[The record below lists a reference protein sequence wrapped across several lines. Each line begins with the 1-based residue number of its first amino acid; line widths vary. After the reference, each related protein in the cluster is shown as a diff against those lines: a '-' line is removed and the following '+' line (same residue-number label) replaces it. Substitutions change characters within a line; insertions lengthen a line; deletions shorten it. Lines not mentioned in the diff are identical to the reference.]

1 MATAAAVDQD
11 RRFFGHPRG
20 LSTLFFTELWER
32 FSFYGMRGLL
42 ILSMTRT
49 AETGGLGFTVA
60 KAGAIYGLYTAM
72 VYLMGVPG
80 GWIADRMLGQRR
92 AVLYGGVI
100 IALGH
105 YSLALPGANTFY
117 LGLVLV
123 VIGTGLLKPN
133 VSTMVGQ
140 LYQVNDP
147 RRDAGFSIYYMGIN
161 IGSFVAPLLCSYL
174 GENINWHYGFG
185 LAGAGMTFGVIQYTL
200 GAKNLSEKSLPPRQ
214 EPREEWRMKLML
226 AIAAIVAVLAAV
238 LLFSGALSGIMSI
251 TAQQIS
257 DAFGIVLIAVVA
269 GVFGWLLFGAK
280 WTAVERRRLI
290 AIFVLFIAATLFWSL
305 YEQAGSTLN
314 LFADRS
320 TDRTL
325 GGMFPDKFPA
335 GWFQSLNPLFVIT
348 LAPVF
353 AWLWVRLGSRNPSSP
368 AKFAVGLLFVGAGF
382 LVLLPVASGHAVSP
396 FWLTLTYLLHTIGE
410 LCLSPVGLS
419 AMTKLA
425 PVRVASLTM
434 GVWFLADAVGN
445 YIGGRLASVY
455 EAFPLTAL
463 FGLVGAST
471 IVLGVVLALLAPS
484 IKRLMGGVN

>member
-1 MATAAAVDQD
+1 MVPAAAVDWD
-11 RRFFGHPRG
+11 RAFFGHPRA

-42 ILSMTRT
+42 ILFMT
-49 AETGGLGFTVA
+49 AGAATGGLGFTVA
-60 KAGAIYGLYTAM
+60 KAGAVYGLYTAM
-72 VYLMGVPG
+72 VYLLGVPG

-100 IALGH
+100 IAIGH
-105 YSLALPGANTFY
+105 YSLALPGIGTFY
-117 LGLVLV
+117 LGLVLI
-123 VIGTGLLKPN
+123 VIGVGLLKPN

-140 LYQVNDP
+140 LYRENDP
-147 RRDAGFSIYYMGIN
+147 RRDAGFSIFYMGIN
-161 IGSFVAPLLCSYL
+161 VGSFAAPLLCSYL

-185 LAGAGMTFGVIQYTL
+185 LAGVGMTFGVIQYAL
-200 GAKNLSEKSLPPRQ
+200 GAKNLSDKSLPPKQ
-214 EPREEWRMKLML
+214 EPGERRRMQWALAAA
-226 AIAAIVAVLAAV
+226 AIATVSAAA
-238 LLFSGALSGIMSI
+238 LLFTGALSVS
-251 TAQQIS
+251 AQQIS

-269 GVFGWLLFGAK
+269 GVFGWLIFGAQ
-280 WTAVERRRLI
+280 WTTVERRRLI

-325 GGMFPDKFPA
+325 RGMFPGKFPA
-335 GWFQSLNPLFVIT
+335 GWFQSLNPLFVIA

-368 AKFAVGLLFVGAGF
+368 AKFAVGLLFVGLGF
-382 LVLLPVASGHAVSP
+382 LVLLPVASGHAISP
-396 FWLTLTYLLHTIGE
+396 LWLTLTYLLHTIGE

-425 PVRVASLTM
+425 PVRVASLMM

-463 FGLVGAST
+463 FGLVGALAV
-471 IVLGVVLALLAPS
+471 VLAAVLALLVPPM
-484 IKRLMGGVN
+484 KRLMGGVK

>member
-1 MATAAAVDQD
+1 MATAIAVDQD

-42 ILSMTRT
+42 ILFMT
-49 AETGGLGFTVA
+49 AAVATGGLGFTVA
-60 KAGAIYGLYTAM
+60 KAGSIYGLYTAM
-72 VYLMGVPG
+72 VYLLGVPG
-80 GWIADRMLGQRR
+80 GWVADRMLGQRR

-105 YSLALPGANTFY
+105 YSLALPGIDTFY
-117 LGLVLV
+117 LGLVLI

-140 LYQVNDP
+140 LYQANDP
-147 RRDAGFSIYYMGIN
+147 RRDAGFSIFYMGIN

-174 GENINWHYGFG
+174 GENVNWHYGFG
-185 LAGAGMTFGVIQYTL
+185 LAGVGMTFGVIQYTL
-200 GAKNLSEKSLPPRQ
+200 GAKNLSEMSLPPRQ
-214 EPREEWRMKLML
+214 EPREKRRMQWML
-226 AIAAIVAVLAAV
+226 AVAAIVSVLAAA
-238 LLFSGALSGIMSI
+238 LLFSGAFSI
-251 TAQQIS
+251 SAQQIS
-257 DAFGIVLIAVVA
+257 DAFGIVLVAVVA
-269 GVFGWLLFGAK
+269 GIFGWLLFGAK

-353 AWLWVRLGSRNPSSP
+353 AWLWVRLGSRNPSST
-368 AKFAVGLLFVGAGF
+368 AKFAVGLLFVGIGF

-396 FWLTLTYLLHTIGE
+396 LWLTLTYLLHTIGE

-425 PVRVASLTM
+425 PVRVASLMM

-463 FGLVGAST
+463 FGLVGASAV
-471 IVLGVVLALLAPS
+471 VLAIILALLAPPM
-484 IKRLMGGVN
+484 KRLMGGVQ

>member
-1 MATAAAVDQD
+1 MATAIAVDQD

-42 ILSMTRT
+42 ILFMT
-49 AETGGLGFTVA
+49 AAVATGGLGFTVA
-60 KAGAIYGLYTAM
+60 KAGSIYGLYTAM
-72 VYLMGVPG
+72 VYLLGVPG
-80 GWIADRMLGQRR
+80 GWVADRMLGQRR

-105 YSLALPGANTFY
+105 YSLALPGIDTFY
-117 LGLVLV
+117 LGLVLI

-140 LYQVNDP
+140 LYQANDP
-147 RRDAGFSIYYMGIN
+147 RRDAGFSIFYMGIN

-174 GENINWHYGFG
+174 GENVNWHYGFG
-185 LAGAGMTFGVIQYTL
+185 LAGVGMTFGVIQYTL
-200 GAKNLSEKSLPPRQ
+200 GAKNLSEMSLPPRQ
-214 EPREEWRMKLML
+214 EPREKRRMQWML
-226 AIAAIVAVLAAV
+226 AVAAIVSVLAAA
-238 LLFSGALSGIMSI
+238 LLFSGAFSI
-251 TAQQIS
+251 SAQQIS
-257 DAFGIVLIAVVA
+257 DAFGIVLVAVVA
-269 GVFGWLLFGAK
+269 GIFGWLLFGAK

-353 AWLWVRLGSRNPSSP
+353 AWLWVRLGSRNPSST
-368 AKFAVGLLFVGAGF
+368 AKFAVGLLFVGLGF

-396 FWLTLTYLLHTIGE
+396 LWLTLTYLLHTIGE

-425 PVRVASLTM
+425 PVRVASLMM

-463 FGLVGAST
+463 FGLVGASAV
-471 IVLGVVLALLAPS
+471 VLAIILALLAPPM
-484 IKRLMGGVN
+484 KRLMGGVQ

>member
-1 MATAAAVDQD
+1 MTATAALDQD
-11 RRFFGHPRG
+11 RGFFGHPRG

-32 FSFYGMRGLL
+32 FSYYGMRGLL
-42 ILSMTRT
+42 ILFMTAAT
-49 AETGGLGFTVA
+49 ATGGLGFPVA

-72 VYLMGVPG
+72 VYLCGVPG
-80 GWIADRMLGQRR
+80 GWIADRLLGQRR

-100 IALGH
+100 IAIGH
-105 YSLALPGANTFY
+105 FCLALPGINTFY
-117 LGLVLV
+117 LGLVLI
-123 VIGTGLLKPN
+123 VIGVGLLKPN

-140 LYQVNDP
+140 LYPTDDP
-147 RRDAGFSIYYMGIN
+147 RRDAGFSIFYMGIN

-185 LAGAGMTFGVIQYTL
+185 LAGVGMTFGVVQYAL
-200 GAKNLSEKSLPPRQ
+200 GAKNLSEKSLPPVP
-214 EPREEWRMKLML
+214 EPREKRRIEWTL
-226 AIAAIVAVLAAV
+226 AGAAVVAVAMGA
-238 LLFSGALSGIMSI
+238 LLFSGVVPV
-251 TAQQIS
+251 TAQRIS

-269 GVFGWLLFGAK
+269 GVFGWLIFGAK
-280 WTAVERRRLI
+280 WTTAERRRLI
-290 AIFVLFIAATLFWSL
+290 AIFVLFIAATMFWSL

-325 GGMFPDKFPA
+325 HGVFPGKFPA
-335 GWFQSLNPLFVIT
+335 GWFQSLNPLFIIA

-368 AKFAVGLLFVGAGF
+368 AKFAVGLLFVGISF

-396 FWLTLTYLLHTIGE
+396 LWLTLTYLLQTIGE

-425 PVRVASLTM
+425 PVRVASLMM
-434 GVWFLADAVGN
+434 GVWFLADSVGN

-455 EAFPLTAL
+455 EDFPLTAL
-463 FGLVGAST
+463 FGIVGASA
-471 IVLGVVLALLAPS
+471 VVLAIVLALMVRPM
-484 IKRLMGGVN
+484 KRLMGGVK